1 MSGLSRKSIERLLDM
16 AVNEAMLPE
25 ENRFLERCRAALLP
39 QEKRA
44 TRGRGAR
51 AKGKHAELE
60 VVQLLRPFFPGC
72 KRGYQTRGGGK
83 EQADVIETDPFHV
96 EVKRKE
102 SLNLYDALEQ
112 AIRDAGEGK
121 IPLVLHRRNDRPWVA
136 ILTAEAFLDIFRRSD
151 LCGMDD
157 PAKRREH
164 LASILLEEG
173 ARIEQAVRRVD
184 NGEPREGQEEG
195 SGA

>member
-1 MSGLSRKSIERLLDM
+1 MNGLSRKSLEELMLLAMAGAAYLSDAPPEGRKAAEIARWFGQASTDYDHRLLSR
-16 AVNEAMLPE
+16 A
-25 ENRFLERCRAALLP
+25 RAALLP
-39 QEKRA
+39 REKRA

-83 EQADVIETDPFHV
+83 EQADVTETGPFHV

-112 AIRDAGEGK
+112 AVRDAGEGK

-151 LCGMDD
+151 LCG
-157 PAKRREH
+157 
-164 LASILLEEG
+164 
-173 ARIEQAVRRVD
+173 
-184 NGEPREGQEEG
+184 GEPTEPLEGQENK
-195 SGA
+195 S